1 MDGGQA
7 VGVGSVSP
15 DEQYVQQHAEAPHI
29 DREVVRLLR
38 ELLGRPVR
46 PCADATARAHLLVGV
61 VHRDR
66 RAEVDHLRTIAAN
79 CAYDLAPSRRISTFT
94 GDSAESFSKTTF
106 SGLMSR

>member
-1 MDGGQA
+1 MTLWTH
-7 VGVGSVSP
+7 
-15 DEQYVQQHAEAPHI
+15 EL
-29 DREVVRLLR
+29 RLLLR

-79 CAYDLAPSRRISTFT
+79 CAYDLGEFTYRRRSPSC
-94 GDSAESFSKTTF
+94 SA
-106 SGLMSR
+106 